1 MKAPR
6 IRRRG
11 WWWKKPSSCFLSSG
25 SEERNLIFRFFLK
38 FDPDKWC
45 ISFKK
50 MKTSPTHHQKR
61 GGERLWT
68 ISGRFG
74 RGSFGEGLDEIS
86 LWCRDEEEEE
96 GHVNIE
102 LLWFF
107 SIVFIPPKNAPA
119 FYPLLICHSTILL
132 SSPPLV
138 NWMKFEHPPPSPFL
152 SSSDPISAV
161 CLVATSKVDE
171 SLLVC
176 NLVVAR

>member
-1 MKAPR
+1 MKTPR

-86 LWCRDEEEEE
+86 LWCRDEDEEEMKKKKKDM
-96 GHVNIE
+96 
-102 LLWFF
+102 
-107 SIVFIPPKNAPA
+107 SILNYYDSFPSSSSPPKTHQHFILYLSAIQRSY
-119 FYPLLICHSTILL
+119 YPLLRLLIEWNLNIHHPVL
-132 SSPPLV
+132 SSPL
-138 NWMKFEHPPPSPFL
+138 
-152 SSSDPISAV
+152 PIQ
-161 CLVATSKVDE
+161 
-171 SLLVC
+171 SLLSVWLPRVKWTKAC
-176 NLVVAR
+176 